1 MLKKVLWSLL
11 IGFTV
16 IFLGFGLFLFLNKDF
31 IKNQTISA
39 LNSQLDALVA
49 VNGDIDLIFFST
61 FPEIYLSFDNVIIED
76 KLRMNDT
83 LASIGNLSLTLNPLS
98 ILKKNYTIEGIIA
111 RDGFLHLYID
121 EKGLTNYNILKA
133 SEQENKSSNILK
145 LKKIYLSN
153 INIDYLD
160 KSENTLVQVFSKSTT
175 IAGSFYDED
184 FDLIIDMK
192 LLSKKIRIDQANLLE
207 GKNIEG
213 KLKLKYTGKNA
224 CIIFDDNDVS
234 IENNIFKLEGSICS
248 KTSLLSLVAKAEG
261 DDLKNALGLI
271 PNEWFNSSVVKGTG
285 KYKLNA
291 SIKGSFKD
299 PIINLDFEINKGNLN
314 LAEQDLNLQNLSVNG
329 RYSNASNKG
338 GSLVINS
345 FATTIGASNLTGNFS
360 IPKLDDLLISAQLD
374 GKLDY
379 VLLNKYLP
387 EVYKLNAGSLGFSN
401 LNLSIY
407 QNKSDSLWSL
417 KKIEGSISLDNLNGE
432 ITSLGLPFKCT
443 GLLTGKENYLIA
455 SNINVLIGR
464 NHLNFDGQLRNLLGL
479 ILNKNNPE
487 AFDLGINGKISTTY
501 FNLNDFIPKENSS
514 FSSSNNAPSLPPIN
528 GSLSIDIQKFIYQK
542 LEMSNVKIKAYAENT
557 RYKFDVEQAQTLGG
571 SVQGFLITEIK
582 ETDFEVNLNCIVNKI
597 NIQKMFEAFDNFGQE
612 SMGSQNVKG
621 TLQSEL
627 RMSATWKNF
636 TEFDSKSFLMQSHI
650 ELLNGELIN
659 FSPLLSLAGKLEIE
673 QLEHL
678 YFTDL
683 NTTISIENEVIH
695 MPMTEI
701 QSNLLSL
708 KVGGTHTFNNDLNYI
723 LVLNL
728 KNLLAAKFKK
738 KKTTE
743 DDYVNDV
750 QGGINLYIKMTG
762 TVDNPIISFDKSSVK
777 DKIKNDFKEEKQEF
791 KNLFKKEEK
800 SEFEKNELKFEE
812 LKIEDKFLEW
822 ED

>member
-1 MLKKVLWSLL
+1 M
-11 IGFTV
+11 
-16 IFLGFGLFLFLNKDF
+16 
-31 IKNQTISA
+31 
-39 LNSQLDALVA
+39 
-49 VNGDIDLIFFST
+49 
-61 FPEIYLSFDNVIIED
+61 
-76 KLRMNDT
+76 
-83 LASIGNLSLTLNPLS
+83 
-98 ILKKNYTIEGIIA
+98 
-111 RDGFLHLYID
+111 
-121 EKGLTNYNILKA
+121 
-133 SEQENKSSNILK
+133 
-145 LKKIYLSN
+145 
-153 INIDYLD
+153 
-160 KSENTLVQVFSKSTT
+160 
-175 IAGSFYDED
+175 
-184 FDLIIDMK
+184 
-192 LLSKKIRIDQANLLE
+192 
-207 GKNIEG
+207 
-213 KLKLKYTGKNA
+213 
-224 CIIFDDNDVS
+224 
-234 IENNIFKLEGSICS
+234 
-248 KTSLLSLVAKAEG
+248 
-261 DDLKNALGLI
+261 
-271 PNEWFNSSVVKGTG
+271 
-285 KYKLNA
+285 
-291 SIKGSFKD
+291 
-299 PIINLDFEINKGNLN
+299 
-314 LAEQDLNLQNLSVNG
+314 
-329 RYSNASNKG
+329 
-338 GSLVINS
+338 
-345 FATTIGASNLTGNFS
+345 
-360 IPKLDDLLISAQLD
+360 
-374 GKLDY
+374 
-379 VLLNKYLP
+379 
-387 EVYKLNAGSLGFSN
+387 
-401 LNLSIY
+401 
-407 QNKSDSLWSL
+407 
-417 KKIEGSISLDNLNGE
+417 
-432 ITSLGLPFKCT
+432 
-443 GLLTGKENYLIA
+443 
-455 SNINVLIGR
+455 
-464 NHLNFDGQLRNLLGL
+464 LGL

-659 FSPLLSLAGKLEIE
+659 FSPLLSLAGKLEIK

>member
-291 SIKGSFKD
+291 FIKGSFKD

-514 FSSSNNAPSLPPIN
+514 FSSSNKAPSLPPIN

>member
-291 SIKGSFKD
+291 FIKGSFKD

>member
-514 FSSSNNAPSLPPIN
+514 FSSSNKAPSLPPIN

-743 DDYVNDV
+743 NDYVNDV

>member
-514 FSSSNNAPSLPPIN
+514 FSSSNKAPSLPPIN

-743 DDYVNDV
+743 NDYVNDV

-800 SEFEKNELKFEE
+800 SECEKNELKFEE

>member
-514 FSSSNNAPSLPPIN
+514 FSSSNKAPSLPPIN

>member
-514 FSSSNNAPSLPPIN
+514 FSSSNKAPSLPPIN

-557 RYKFDVEQAQTLGG
+557 RYKFDIEQAQTLGG

-743 DDYVNDV
+743 NDYVNDV

-800 SEFEKNELKFEE
+800 SECEKNELKFEE